1 MAPPP
6 RSFRS
11 TRERRAWERAEK
23 QKRKAERDE
32 MVRQGLLPPRSDTK
46 SERSSVDTS
55 PAYSPPRG
63 PPKPG
68 ESLFD
73 NYANL
78 QGPTKFSTDEEEVEE
93 LLRMGVGWGKGS
105 FEEERYLEANWDP
118 SPHKNPPAYLKAIK
132 PITREPWTI
141 DQQVYNATFDTSDF
155 GKPTR
160 YGIDMDPPL
169 SAYRLDDPRMRPR
182 GAKKGWDSSTFRQVP
197 YSLRGIK
204 PSATSTEPWVKDQA
218 NRAGDFEDTDVL
230 ENETA
235 VQLDNGGEA
244 RFKKG
249 AFNAYKNERNR
260 KLHADPWDSS
270 TRTW

>member
-1 MAPPP
+1 MP

-78 QGPTKFSTDEEEVEE
+78 QDPTKFSTDEEEVEE

-169 SAYRLDDPRMRPR
+169 SAYRLDDPRNAAARREEGVGLVDVPAGAVLAPRHQAFGHVHRAAGQGPGQPR
-182 GAKKGWDSSTFRQVP
+182 GR
-197 YSLRGIK
+197 L
-204 PSATSTEPWVKDQA
+204 
-218 NRAGDFEDTDVL
+218 
-230 ENETA
+230 
-235 VQLDNGGEA
+235 
-244 RFKKG
+244 
-249 AFNAYKNERNR
+249 
-260 KLHADPWDSS
+260 
-270 TRTW
+270 